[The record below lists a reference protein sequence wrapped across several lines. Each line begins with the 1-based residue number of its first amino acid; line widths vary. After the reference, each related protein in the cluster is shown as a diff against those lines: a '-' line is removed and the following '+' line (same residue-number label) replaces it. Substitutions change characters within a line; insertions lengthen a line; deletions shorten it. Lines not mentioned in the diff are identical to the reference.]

1 MDTQAL
7 TTFFMWCSI
16 LNGGLLVLTAM
27 TVVLAPEFIFRAHNR
42 WYRIQ
47 REAFDVAMYS
57 FLGVYKIFIFAF
69 SLVPYVALLIVG

>member
-27 TVVLAPEFIFRAHNR
+27 IAVIAPEFIFRAHNR

-69 SLVPYVALLIVG
+69 SLVPYVALLGSS

>member
-1 MDTQAL
+1 
-7 TTFFMWCSI
+7 MWCSI
-16 LNGGLLVLTAM
+16 LNGGLLVFSALIAGF
-27 TVVLAPEFIFRAHNR
+27 AREFIFRAHNR

-57 FLGVYKIFIFAF
+57 FLGVYKIFIFVF